1 MTFNVRLVGTHGSEV
16 DLVEPPVV
24 VDVAGG
30 LLVVPVQP
38 VVEAGD
44 LAFLQLT
51 DEHVLETTD
60 DDNKALNAHQSD
72 KG

>member
-1 MTFNVRLVGTHGSEV
+1 MTNSMRLEIHYDPWVSTYCYYY
-16 DLVEPPVV
+16 
-24 VDVAGG
+24 
-30 LLVVPVQP
+30 LVVPVQP